1 MCVVEVATAVK
12 KASQSSQRAWAGSGE
27 VVTEV
32 TRRAAVSSGVDEGS
46 VVVRRAWMGAE
57 KGFGGLL
64 PGMSRIVVILRWKG
78 VGSMLE

>member
-1 MCVVEVATAVK
+1 
-12 KASQSSQRAWAGSGE
+12 
-27 VVTEV
+27 
-32 TRRAAVSSGVDEGS
+32 
-46 VVVRRAWMGAE
+46 MGAE